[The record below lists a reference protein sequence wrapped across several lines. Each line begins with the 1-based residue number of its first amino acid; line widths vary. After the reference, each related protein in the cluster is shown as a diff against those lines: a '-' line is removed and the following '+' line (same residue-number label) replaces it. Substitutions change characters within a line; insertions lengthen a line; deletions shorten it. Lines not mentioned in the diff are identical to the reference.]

1 MSTSALLP
9 LITSRNLF
17 KLNPLQKPL
26 QAWVETLSQIEDQ
39 KVGIVDLHPSVFAVN
54 PRYLITIYT
63 WTNIKQIDSSLN

>member
-54 PRYLITIYT
+54 PRYLIKIYP

>member
-54 PRYLITIYT
+54 PRYLIT
-63 WTNIKQIDSSLN
+63 DVSSENY